1 MTIPAGL
8 TFDAVAFDVSAVETG
23 DLLGV
28 ALIAASARHISFLRV
43 DGDSVERLEVS
54 NETWRLIDEAMAEI
68 AARLPF
74 KPPPAAPVV
83 AEVLFAGRPHPPVLV
98 QRFASIPVTVDSVET
113 LALRLEQFLPTLL
126 QRRRSA
132 A

>member
-1 MTIPAGL
+1 L
-8 TFDAVAFDVSAVETG
+8 TFDAVAFDVSAVETH

-28 ALIAASARHISFLRV
+28 ALIVAAARHISFLRV
-43 DGDSVERLEVS
+43 DGDSVERPEVS
-54 NETWRLIDEAMAEI
+54 SETWHLIDEAMAEI

-83 AEVLFAGRPHPPVLV
+83 AEALFAGRAHAPVLV
-98 QRFASIPVTVDSVET
+98 ERFASIPVTVDSDGS
-113 LALRLEQFLPTLL
+113 LAPRLEQVLPALL
-126 QRRRSA
+126 GHRRSA